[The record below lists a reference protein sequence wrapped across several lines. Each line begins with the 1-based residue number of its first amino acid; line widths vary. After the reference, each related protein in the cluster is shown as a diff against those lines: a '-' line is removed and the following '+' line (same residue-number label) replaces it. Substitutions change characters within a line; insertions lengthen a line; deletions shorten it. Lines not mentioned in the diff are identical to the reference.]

1 MLMLFILKTDQVNCQ
16 KKEKKTEKKIGKR
29 NKHVMCLQVRNN
41 NKKLVCRIIKTSV
54 LPTFLCNSL
63 IGWGSLYLH

>member
-16 KKEKKTEKKIGKR
+16 KKEKRTEKKIGKR

-54 LPTFLCNSL
+54 FPTFLRNSL

>member
-1 MLMLFILKTDQVNCQ
+1 MLFILKADQVNCQ

-54 LPTFLCNSL
+54 FPTFFMQFANRM
-63 IGWGSLYLH
+63 G

>member
-1 MLMLFILKTDQVNCQ
+1 MLFILKTDQVNCQ

-41 NKKLVCRIIKTSV
+41 NK
-54 LPTFLCNSL
+54 N
-63 IGWGSLYLH
+63 LYAA

>member
-16 KKEKKTEKKIGKR
+16 KKKEKKTEKKIGKR

-41 NKKLVCRIIKTSV
+41 NKKLVSA
-54 LPTFLCNSL
+54 
-63 IGWGSLYLH
+63 